1 MELLK
6 TSGPAR
12 GGLVQLYATAFDR
25 SQADGRLIDN
35 QMRNMLSERGGT
47 WDVHVERDRDC
58 KGLFKDYSATWL
70 R

>member
-1 MELLK
+1 M
-6 TSGPAR
+6 
-12 GGLVQLYATAFDR
+12 QLYATAFDR